1 MTILG
6 LRCTWAFS
14 SCGEW
19 VLLFIVAC
27 GLLTAVASLVE
38 HGLQGMCGLSSW
50 GGMAYLPRGMWNL
63 PRPGINPMSSVL
75 TVGFLT
81 SGPPGKSDFTLY

>member
-6 LRCTWAFS
+6 LRCTWAIS

-50 GGMAYLPRGMWNL
+50 EAWLICPVAC
-63 PRPGINPMSSVL
+63 GIFPDQGSI
-75 TVGFLT
+75 
-81 SGPPGKSDFTLY
+81 PCPLY